1 VPVATNV
8 AAAFGGVSDS
18 PSPAPVSPV
27 SPVSPVVASVGSES
41 SADDVASFLS
51 AFSGGVERGLSEAH
65 HEEEDQ

>member
-1 VPVATNV
+1 V
-8 AAAFGGVSDS
+8 AAAFGGEAA
-18 PSPAPVSPV
+18 PAV
-27 SPVSPVVASVGSES
+27 S